1 MLLSAMRWPRPE
13 PVYGL
18 MRAAYRAGRQAF
30 SRMRLDAELAE
41 ASPARDSA
49 LTLGVFDGVHRGH
62 QHLIRATVKEARK
75 SGLLAVV
82 ATFKNHPGSVLRSDF
97 SPRYITGLDER
108 LSLIGALGVDRVVPI
123 TFDLELSELRAR
135 DFVAL
140 LQRMLRM
147 QALVVGP
154 DFALGRRREGDVAT
168 LASLSSEMG
177 FSLVVVDLLENNV
190 RPVRSTV
197 VRQALAEGDLSLVQ
211 TLLGRYFEL
220 EGAVETGAGRGK
232 VLGFPTANLRI
243 APGRELP
250 GDGIYATWALVGED
264 RHMAA
269 TSIGTRPTFAETGRT
284 VEAFLLD
291 FDGDL
296 YGSEVR
302 LEFVQ
307 RLRDDV
313 KYDSVEALK
322 DQIARD
328 VDETRKILGA
338 ASRA

>member
-1 MLLSAMRWPRPE
+1 MRID
-13 PVYGL
+13 G
-18 MRAAYRAGRQAF
+18 
-30 SRMRLDAELAE
+30 ELAE
-41 ASPARDSA
+41 VSPNRDSA

-75 SGLLAVV
+75 SGLLALV
-82 ATFKNHPGSVLRSDF
+82 ATFKNHPRSILQPGF
-97 SPRYITGLDER
+97 RPSYITGLDGR
-108 LSLIGALGVDRVVPI
+108 ISLMGALGVDRVVPI
-123 TFDLELSELRAR
+123 TFDLELSELGAR

-140 LQRMLRM
+140 LQRRLRM

-154 DFALGRRREGDVAT
+154 DFALGRKREGDIAT
-168 LASLSSEMG
+168 LTSLGSEMG
-177 FSLVVVDLLENNV
+177 FSLVVAELLEDDG

-197 VRQALAEGDLSLVQ
+197 VRQALAEGDLKLVQ
-211 TLLGRYFEL
+211 TLLGRPFVL

-243 APGRELP
+243 APDRALP
-250 GDGIYATWALVGED
+250 GDGIYATWALVGER

-269 TSIGTRPTFAETGRT
+269 TSVGTRPTFGETDRT

-313 KYDSVEALK
+313 KYDSAETLK
-322 DQIARD
+322 DQIGRD
-328 VDETRKILGA
+328 VDETRRILGA
-338 ASRA
+338 VSRA